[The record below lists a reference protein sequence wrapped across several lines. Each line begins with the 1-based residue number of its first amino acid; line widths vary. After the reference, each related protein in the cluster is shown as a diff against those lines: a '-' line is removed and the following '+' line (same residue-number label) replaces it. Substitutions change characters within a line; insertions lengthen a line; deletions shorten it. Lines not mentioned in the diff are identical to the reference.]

1 MPRTITVKGLGKATA
16 KPDYVVIFVSLD
28 SRDMKYD
35 AAMDLAARN
44 VRDMEQALEKAGFEK
59 DALKTSGFNVRT
71 DYLSVKD
78 KNGGYVQRF
87 NGYVVSHNMKL
98 EFDFDSGRLSQALS
112 AISECPAH
120 PQMSISFTV
129 RDAAAVNEEMLRS
142 ATANARRKAE
152 ILCEASGVTLG
163 ELMAIDYNWSEL
175 EIVSNTRYSMAEDCA
190 GAPLMA
196 KAVNIRP
203 DDINVSD
210 TAAFVWEI
218 R

>member
-16 KPDYVVIFVSLD
+16 KPDYVVILISVD
-28 SRDMKYD
+28 SRDMRYD

-44 VRDMEQALEKAGFEK
+44 IRDLEQASEKAGFAE

-71 DYLSVKD
+71 DYMSVKD
-78 KNGGYVQRF
+78 QNGGYTQRF
-87 NGYVVSHNMKL
+87 NGYVVSHNLKL

-120 PQMSISFTV
+120 PQMSITFTV

-142 ATANARRKAE
+142 AAANAKSKAE
-152 ILCEASGVTLG
+152 ILCGASGVSLG
-163 ELMAIDYNWSEL
+163 QLIAIDYNWSEL
-175 EIVSNTRYSMAEDCA
+175 EIVSNTRYSMSEDCA
-190 GAPLMA
+190 AVPLMA

-203 DDINVSD
+203 EDIDISD
-210 TAAFVWEI
+210 TATFVWEI